1 MDLLGQGSLSI
12 RGPAMDIR
20 AADLPADLPIVRR
33 LFRQYADSLGI
44 DLEFQ
49 DFETELTS
57 LPGKYSPP
65 RGCLLLAWD
74 GDRAVG
80 CVALRSIDENVC
92 EMKRLY
98 VDPAIR
104 ARGLGRRL
112 AERII
117 QEARVIGYRS
127 MCLDTLSSMTSALR
141 LYYDL
146 GFRPIKPYVFNP
158 IAGAIFLGLD
168 L

>member
-1 MDLLGQGSLSI
+1 
-12 RGPAMDIR
+12 MDIR
-20 AADLPADLPIVRR
+20 TADLPADLPILRR

-44 DLEFQ
+44 DLGFQ

-65 RGCLLLAWD
+65 RGGLLLAWD

-98 VDPAIR
+98 VDPDIR
-104 ARGLGRRL
+104 AQGLGRRL

-117 QEARVIGYRS
+117 QQARVIGYRS
-127 MCLDTLSSMTSALR
+127 MYLDTLPSMTSALR

-146 GFRPIKPYVFNP
+146 GFSPIEPYVFNP
-158 IAGAIFLGLD
+158 IEGAIFLGLD

>member
-1 MDLLGQGSLSI
+1 MRAVADTTAMAGIG
-12 RGPAMDIR
+12 MDIR
-20 AADLPADLPIVRR
+20 TADLPADLPVVRR

-44 DLEFQ
+44 DLGFQ
-49 DFETELTS
+49 DFGTELIS

-98 VDPAIR
+98 VDPDIR
-104 ARGLGRRL
+104 AQGLGRRL

-127 MCLDTLSSMTSALR
+127 MCLDTLPSMTSALH
-141 LYYDL
+141 LYYNL
-146 GFRPIKPYVFNP
+146 GFRPIEPYVFNP
-158 IAGAIFLGLD
+158 IEGAIFLGLD